1 MITADKTQKFVL
13 NQIGYS
19 ILENTELKNL
29 PTLIWRTNKPFTGK
43 SIMIKQE
50 KFTPILEAMKR
61 FTEVFGLKIAEG
73 EWKSSE
79 RELRF
84 KTEKNFEVWIDLT
97 ADINGQILKLKKPC
111 LNWTY
116 ITLLWNI
123 LI

>member
-1 MITADKTQKFVL
+1 
-13 NQIGYS
+13 
-19 ILENTELKNL
+19 
-29 PTLIWRTNKPFTGK
+29 
-43 SIMIKQE
+43 MIKQE